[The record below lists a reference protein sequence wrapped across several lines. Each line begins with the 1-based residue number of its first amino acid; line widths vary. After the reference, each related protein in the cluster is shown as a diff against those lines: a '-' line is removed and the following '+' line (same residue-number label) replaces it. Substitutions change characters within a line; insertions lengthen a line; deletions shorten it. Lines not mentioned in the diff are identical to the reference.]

1 MNEKRSELKVVWAAI
16 AIVACQVLG
25 IDVTALSAFIGSEG
39 ADVLATIKQAH
50 SGDGGLYAAVVAGLY
65 TAARAYVKVRLQ

>member
-25 IDVTALSAFIGSEG
+25 IDITALSSLVSKES
-39 ADVLATIKQAH
+39 ADILATIKQAH
-50 SGDGGLYAAVVAGLY
+50 SGDGGVYAAILAAVY
-65 TAARAYVKVRLQ
+65 TGARSWLKGKEK